1 MTDNS
6 DEQITDLQMRIAF
19 LENNVEE
26 MNQVITQQQAQ
37 ITLLERALKH
47 INSRLDEVGSSQ
59 IKGADEETPPPHY

>member
-1 MTDNS
+1 MSENL

-47 INSRLDEVGSSQ
+47 INSRLDEVGNSA